1 MNINFGEK
9 DPRILEKMFENM
21 LDKYPEG
28 LNECPLSQ
36 EEMDN
41 VLKAVS
47 NVLKHQYKID
57 LDDTG
62 YDDRY
67 NDGLKDAREIIIKL
81 HTMSPIVRKKIFNED
96 YVKEILLTYTLKEI
110 DEKIKAYEQKQNKIK
125 VGDEVY
131 YLDSTHKSVVTSITD
146 GNVVCITAAGK
157 WAINN
162 VSELHKTGKHYDIQS
177 ILDGLKEDS

>member
-9 DPRILEKMFENM
+9 DPRILEKMFEDM
-21 LDKYPEG
+21 MDKYPES

-47 NVLKHQYKID
+47 KVLKHQPKIH
-57 LDDTG
+57 LEDTG

-81 HTMSPIVRKKIFNED
+81 HTMSSIVRKRIFDED
-96 YVKEILLTYTLKEI
+96 YIKPILLTYTLKEI
-110 DEKIKAYEQKQNKIK
+110 DEKIKAYEQEKNRIQ

-131 YLDSTHKSVVTSITD
+131 YLDSTYKSVVTAITD

-177 ILDGLKEDS
+177 ILDSLKDD